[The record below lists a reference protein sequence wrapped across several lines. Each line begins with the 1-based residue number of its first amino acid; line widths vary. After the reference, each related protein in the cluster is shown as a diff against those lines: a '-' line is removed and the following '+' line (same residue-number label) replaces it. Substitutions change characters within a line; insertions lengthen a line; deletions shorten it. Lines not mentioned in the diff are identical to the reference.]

1 MRWGIFSLSQV
12 PDQDTVV
19 ETIDDHLEQYRLA
32 EELGYDS
39 IWLAEHLFSTYGIV
53 TSSQVLLAAVA
64 RVTKRVR
71 IGSAVVVLPFNH
83 PLRTAGDFA
92 FIDVLSHGRLD
103 FGVGRAYQPHEFTA
117 LGIKMEDSREMFQEG
132 LDIVLKA
139 WTQEKID
146 NPDGKFWKI
155 PNEVE
160 VLPKPV
166 QKPHPPVWAAAV
178 SPESFVAVAESGYNL
193 QMAAPFSYRIYREE
207 WIDKLAEQVQNYEQR
222 CREVGRDPKAAKRMM
237 LVPMYCDTDRERA
250 RATFG
255 AYVTWF
261 YRKVSG
267 HQLGAKNEEVVV
279 KGYETAMRENLRS
292 MKEGYLEY
300 DKLHEFG
307 AICASDPDGCADYL
321 INLQKKLGVDE
332 FVLWTSV
339 GGLPHENCVASMK
352 LVMERVIPKVEAAC
366 GAKASTA
373 VA

>member
-1 MRWGIFSLSQV
+1 MRWGIFCLSQA
-12 PDQDTVV
+12 PDQDVV
-19 ETIDDHLEQYRLA
+19 VQTINDHMEQYKLA
-32 EELGYDS
+32 EDLGYDS

-64 RVTKRVR
+64 RATKKIR
-71 IGSAVVVLPFNH
+71 IGSAISVLPFNH
-83 PLRTAGDFA
+83 PLRTAGDFS
-92 FIDVLSHGRLD
+92 FVDVLSNGRLD

-117 LGIKMEDSREMFQEG
+117 LGLDMSKSREMFTEA
-132 LDIVLKA
+132 LDIILKS
-139 WTQEKID
+139 WTQEKIGY
-146 NPDGKFWKI
+146 PDGQFWKI
-155 PNEVE
+155 PVEVE

-166 QKPHPPVWAAAV
+166 QKPHPPIWAATV
-178 SPESFVAVAESGYNL
+178 SPESFIAIAESGYNL
-193 QMAAPFSYRIYREE
+193 QMAAPFSYRIYREQ
-207 WIDKLAEQVQNYEQR
+207 WIDKLAESVAAYEAH
-222 CREVGRDPKAAKRMM
+222 CVEIGRDPKAAKRMM

-279 KGYETAMRENLRS
+279 KGYETAMTENLRS
-292 MKEGYLEY
+292 MKEGYFEY
-300 DKLHEFG
+300 DKLHEYG
-307 AICASDPDGCADYL
+307 AICASDPDGCADFL

-339 GGLPHENCVASMK
+339 GGLPHEDCVNSMK

-366 GAKASTA
+366 GVKASSA